1 MCVPELF
8 AEGDEGKPQLVYDP
22 AFQLSSL
29 ISFRLEIA
37 EGHEEV
43 VLNHLTMSLVL
54 QPHSL
59 KTHIRRILL
68 SFDIAQAGLLYA
80 ALIDLWVVL
89 ENRGRKL
96 FYFLLNATKNRL
108 DKPDF
113 DLLQTIYI
121 AYEMQP
127 HLLPSPRMSVLTK
140 GLVGQLNL
148 VSSSKSKNSHSE
160 RDPLVEALEYIEYS
174 QVEQAQNVL
183 EKGVLAEPHRLELQE
198 NLLEIYS
205 STLDLYS
212 LKAIEEK
219 LKGNILVPDQWQE
232 VADKIVRIASE

>member
-1 MCVPELF
+1 MSVPLLF
-8 AEGDEGKPQLVYDP
+8 IEGDKQRSTLVHDP

-29 ISFRLEIA
+29 SSFRLKVA
-37 EGHEEV
+37 EGHEEE
-43 VLNHLTMSLVL
+43 VLNHLTTSLVL
-54 QPHSL
+54 EPHSL
-59 KTHIRRILL
+59 KLHIRRILL
-68 SFDIAQAGLLYA
+68 SFDMAQADLLYA

-113 DLLQTIYI
+113 DLLHAIYI
-121 AYEMQP
+121 AYEIHP

-140 GLVGQLNL
+140 GLIGQLNL
-148 VSSSKSKNSHSE
+148 VSSSKSKNSNSE

-183 EKGVLAEPHRLELQE
+183 EKGVLAEPHRLDLQE

-205 STLDLYS
+205 STLDLHS

-219 LKGNILVPDQWQE
+219 LQGNILVPAQWQE
-232 VADKIVRIASE
+232 VADKIVRIAGE